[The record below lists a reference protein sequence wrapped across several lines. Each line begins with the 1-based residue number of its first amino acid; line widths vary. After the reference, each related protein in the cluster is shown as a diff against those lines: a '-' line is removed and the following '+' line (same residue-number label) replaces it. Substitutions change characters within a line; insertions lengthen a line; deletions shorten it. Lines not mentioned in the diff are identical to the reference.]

1 MEESTTR
8 EKILKRIRNALIS
21 RSPNPFPDVDVAAPV
36 MKKSG
41 DSLDVI
47 FAEEFSVVG
56 GKFIYCE
63 NNADVYENL
72 SLLVN
77 VEHFKPVFCSDPL
90 IFEQLLEHEIPV
102 ENDPAFLTQVRAII
116 TPCEFLIAR
125 TGSIMASSLSG
136 PGRKMN
142 IFAEAHIVIA
152 RASQLVYELKDA
164 FNAIQA
170 KYQKRLPSM
179 INVITGPSRTADIE
193 KTLVMGAHGPRDL
206 YVFLIDDLVENE

>member
-21 RSPNPFPDVDVAAPV
+21 RSLNPYPDLDVASPV
-36 MKKSG
+36 MKRGG
-41 DSLDVI
+41 DSLDLM
-47 FAEEFSVVG
+47 FAEEFSAVG

-63 NNADVYENL
+63 SSNDVYENL

-90 IFEQLLEHEIPV
+90 IFEQLIDYEIPA
-102 ENDPAFLTQVRAII
+102 ENDPAFLNEVRAII

-125 TGSIMASSLSG
+125 TGSVMVSSRSG

-164 FNAIQA
+164 FQAIQA
-170 KYQKRLPSM
+170 KYQRRLPSM
-179 INVITGPSRTADIE
+179 ISVVTGPSRTADIE

-206 YVFLIDDLVENE
+206 YVLLIDDLVENE